1 MADYKVQET
10 SLVAVAD
17 AIREKAG
24 KSAYLV
30 FPDVFVEAAKAE
42 TRAAL
47 QTVYDSLNQG
57 QQKKIVKD
65 EKVKALFDLYGV
77 EYSE

>member
-1 MADYKVQET
+1 MTTKKDLT
-10 SLVAVAD
+10 TAV
-17 AIREKAG
+17 
-24 KSAYLV
+24 S
-30 FPDVFVEAAKAE
+30 AAKTE
-42 TRAAL
+42 TKDAL

-65 EKVKALFDLYGV
+65 EAVKALFDLYGV

>member
-1 MADYKVQET
+1 MT
-10 SLVAVAD
+10 
-17 AIREKAG
+17 
-24 KSAYLV
+24 KSELTIA
-30 FPDVFVEAAKAE
+30 VEAAKTE
-42 TRAAL
+42 TKNAL

-77 EYSE
+77 EYE